1 MVLFMRKRWMA
12 SAIAAAFGFLAWISA
27 CPADAAR
34 DARRTR
40 LVTLETLL
48 AEKRASVTQSWA
60 RLAELEAQIQEW
72 TVSDAQVLQNPDSR
86 GADQAQVLLKHA
98 EKREMAER
106 ERFLVLRQIAAWY
119 GEMAAL
125 RQEAERTRAELQED
139 LQVLDGRWSLSL
151 LPMGIKGDV
160 ILSQNGTL
168 LTGDYRFDN
177 GQAGSVQGTFVNNI
191 LVLERIDA
199 RYGRMGRL
207 EGTLSRDRQ
216 SVKGSWYSY
225 DVTSGQ
231 PLTGAFALDR
241 PGEEGGP

>member
-1 MVLFMRKRWMA
+1 MVPYMRNRRTA
-12 SAIAAAFGFLAWISA
+12 PVILALLGFFAWVSVL
-27 CPADAAR
+27 PADSAR

-40 LVTLETLL
+40 LITLETLL
-48 AEKRASVTQSWA
+48 AEKRAAVSQSWT
-60 RLAELEAQIQEW
+60 RLAEIEAQIQDW
-72 TVSDAQVLQNPDSR
+72 TAADAQVLQSPDSR
-86 GADQAQVLLKHA
+86 GADQAQALLRNA
-98 EKREMAER
+98 ERREMAER
-106 ERFLVLRQIAAWY
+106 ERFLLLRQIAAWY
-119 GEMAAL
+119 GEVAAL
-125 RQEAERTRAELQED
+125 KQEAERTRAELQED
-139 LQVLDGRWSLSL
+139 LQVLDGRWFLSM

-160 ILSQNGTL
+160 ILTQNGTL
-168 LTGDYRFDN
+168 VTGDYRFDN
-177 GQAGSVQGTFVNNI
+177 GQAGSLQGTFVNNI

-241 PGEEGGP
+241 PAEEGGP

>member
-1 MVLFMRKRWMA
+1 MA
-12 SAIAAAFGFLAWISA
+12 SVVVAVAASFAWIAALT
-27 CPADAAR
+27 ADAAR
-34 DARRTR
+34 DARRAR
-40 LVTLETLL
+40 LITLEILL
-48 AEKRASVTQSWA
+48 AEKRALVTQSWA
-60 RLAELEAQIQEW
+60 RLAEIETQIQEW
-72 TVSDAQVLQNPDSR
+72 TTADSQVLQNPDSR
-86 GADQAQVLLKHA
+86 GADQAQALLKNA

-106 ERFLVLRQIAAWY
+106 ERYLVLRQIAGWY
-119 GEMAAL
+119 NEMAL
-125 RQEAERTRAELQED
+125 MRQEAERTRAELQED
-139 LQVLDGRWSLSL
+139 LQVLDGRWALSM

-160 ILSQNGTL
+160 ILTQNGTL
-168 LTGDYRFDN
+168 VTGDYRFEN

-231 PLTGAFALDR
+231 PLTGAFALER
-241 PGEEGGP
+241 PGEEGGS

>member
-1 MVLFMRKRWMA
+1 MA
-12 SAIAAAFGFLAWISA
+12 SVVVAVAASFAWIAALT
-27 CPADAAR
+27 ADAAR
-34 DARRTR
+34 DARRAR
-40 LVTLETLL
+40 LITLEILL

-60 RLAELEAQIQEW
+60 RLAEIETQIQEW
-72 TVSDAQVLQNPDSR
+72 TTADSQVLQNPDSR
-86 GADQAQVLLKHA
+86 GADQAQALLKNA

-106 ERFLVLRQIAAWY
+106 ERYLVLRQIAGWY
-119 GEMAAL
+119 NEMAL
-125 RQEAERTRAELQED
+125 MRQEAERTRAELQED
-139 LQVLDGRWSLSL
+139 LQVLDGRWALSM

-160 ILSQNGTL
+160 ILTQNGTL
-168 LTGDYRFDN
+168 VTGDYRFEN

-231 PLTGAFALDR
+231 PLTGAFALER
-241 PGEEGGP
+241 PGEEGGS